1 MRKLSTV
8 KLMIAAWFGFLVIL
22 TGQIPVFAAG
32 SLSIAVSNSSVS
44 TGDTMTVTI
53 YAVNGEGEEATSDM
67 TITYD
72 SSKLEYV
79 SASGTGASGGGGTV
93 KVSGSTVDVK
103 FKAISSGDAYV
114 KAEGAAV
121 TAAGAHINVS
131 GSTVASGASESQTTT
146 ANGNLSGDNSLSSL
160 KLSAGTLSPAF
171 KGSVTNY
178 TATVGSDVS
187 DITVTPVT
195 SNAKAKVESITG
207 NTGLKSGE
215 NVISIVV
222 KAENGMT
229 ATYKITVTKS
239 DTVTTTAANPQTD
252 AQEGTDGENQPDAA
266 SLENN
271 ASGGESITIDGQAY
285 HIVDDIPEG
294 VIPEGFSV
302 SNFEYKG
309 VPHKGLSYDR
319 GHMGLYYLMNDA
331 GEGKLYVY
339 DADRDG
345 FYPYVR
351 LQSGEHS
358 IILMVVP
365 NGAVPPND
373 YTATTVVIQ
382 DVTVPAY
389 QYYGKDVEIVNLG
402 DTEMPEGSTGS
413 DFYLVYAMDP
423 EGVAG
428 WYQYDKIQGT
438 YQRLN
443 AETASDE
450 DDTAN
455 YETLLKSYNELDER
469 YKEAKT
475 KDRRVIAVLIFV
487 TVVLLIVIL
496 NIILHNRERDDDYD
510 EEEYIPRKPKAVKE
524 RPVRE
529 KNIKEK
535 AIKEKTVKEKPAK
548 AKPAKTYTKIDLEDE
563 DSSDYYYGDTQQI
576 MTEFEDEP
584 TVLSRPSKKKERP
597 VQKIQEPARPARR
610 PEPKKEPKRTEHLPQ
625 KDEDDDI
632 EFLDLNDL

>member
-8 KLMIAAWFGFLVIL
+8 KLIIAVWIGWLVIL
-22 TGQIPVFAAG
+22 TGQTPAFAAG

-44 TGDTMTVTI
+44 TGDTMTVTV
-53 YAVNGEGEEATSDM
+53 YAVNANGEEATSDM

-131 GSTVASGASESQTTT
+131 GSTVASGTSESQTTS
-146 ANGNLSGDNSLSSL
+146 ANGTLSGDNSLSSL
-160 KLSAGTLSPAF
+160 KVSAGTLSPAF

-178 TATVGSDVS
+178 TAAVGSDVS

-222 KAENGMT
+222 KAENGNT

-239 DTVTTTAANPQTD
+239 DTVTTTASNPQTD
-252 AQEGTDGENQPDAA
+252 TKDEGTDGEDGVDAA
-266 SLENN
+266 PLEN
-271 ASGGESITIDGQAY
+271 AAGGDSITIDGQAY
-285 HIVDDIPEG
+285 HIVDEIPESL
-294 VIPEGFSV
+294 IPEGFSV
-302 SNFEYKG
+302 SNFEYKS

-331 GEGKLYVY
+331 GEGKLFVY

-351 LQSGEHS
+351 LQSGEHY

-365 NGAVPPND
+365 NGAVPPTD

-389 QYYGKDVEIVNLG
+389 QYFGKDVEIVNLG

-428 WYQYDKIQGT
+428 WYQYDRTQGT

-443 AETASDE
+443 AETSSDE
-450 DDTAN
+450 DVEAN

-469 YKEAKT
+469 FNDTKT
-475 KDRRVIAVLIFV
+475 KNRRVIAVLIFV
-487 TVVLLIVIL
+487 TVVLLIVII
-496 NIILHNRERDDDYD
+496 NIILHNRDRYDEDDE
-510 EEEYIPRKPKAVKE
+510 EEEYIPKKTKPAKE
-524 RPVRE
+524 RTAKMPARE
-529 KNIKEK
+529 KP
-535 AIKEKTVKEKPAK
+535 VKEKPVR
-548 AKPAKTYTKIDLEDE
+548 AKPVKTYTKIEVEEE

-584 TVLSRPSKKKERP
+584 SVLGKANSRKKEKPARQSQETARPS
-597 VQKIQEPARPARR
+597 RR
-610 PEPKKEPKRTEHLPQ
+610 PEPRKEPKKAELPPK

>member
-8 KLMIAAWFGFLVIL
+8 RLLIAVWIGLVVFM
-22 TGQIPVFAAG
+22 TGQIPAFAAG

-44 TGDTMTVTI
+44 TGDTTTVTV
-53 YAVNGEGEEATSDM
+53 YSVNANGEEATSDL

-79 SASGTGASGGGGTV
+79 SSSGAGASGGGGTV

-103 FKAISSGDAYV
+103 FKALSSGDAYV
-114 KAEGAAV
+114 KAEAAAV

-131 GSTVASGASESQTTT
+131 GSTVASGTSESQTTT
-146 ANGNLSGDNSLSSL
+146 ANANLSGDNSLSSL

-171 KGSVTNY
+171 KGSVTSY
-178 TATVGSDVS
+178 TATVGSDVN

-195 SNAKAKVESITG
+195 SNANAKVESISG
-207 NTGLKSGE
+207 NTGLKLGE
-215 NVISIVV
+215 NVITIIV

-239 DTVTTTAANPQTD
+239 DTVTTTATNPQTD
-252 AQEGTDGENQPDAA
+252 NGEGTDGESEMDAA
-266 SLENN
+266 SLENT
-271 ASGGESITIDGQAY
+271 AGGDAITIDGQVY

-302 SNFEYKG
+302 SNFKYKD

-319 GHMGLYYLMNDA
+319 GHMGLYYLMNEA

-389 QYYGKDVEIVNLG
+389 QYFGKDVEIVNLE

-428 WYQYDKIQGT
+428 WYQYDKVQGT

-450 DDTAN
+450 DETAN
-455 YETLLKSYNELDER
+455 YEALLKSYNELDQR
-469 YKEAKT
+469 YKETKT
-475 KDRRVIAVLIFV
+475 KDRRTIAVLIFV

-496 NIILHNRERDDDYD
+496 NIILHNRDRYDDDD
-510 EEEYIPRKPKAVKE
+510 EEEYVPKKTKPA
-524 RPVRE
+524 
-529 KNIKEK
+529 
-535 AIKEKTVKEKPAK
+535 KEKPVK
-548 AKPAKTYTKIDLEDE
+548 TKPSKTYTKIDLEDE

-584 TVLSRPSKKKERP
+584 SVLLKPSKKKEKP
-597 VQKIQEPARPARR
+597 VKKIQEPAKPARR
-610 PEPKKEPKRTEHLPQ
+610 PEPKKEPKRPEPLSK